1 MKVGDLV
8 QLKSGGPC
16 MTVLDVK
23 ATVKCG
29 WFTGGRYYDA
39 CFPAECIEGSVKIIA
54 TFPSR
59 PPMYS
64 YNHPHVIPLN
74 TEFYTGS

>member
-29 WFTGGRYYDA
+29 WFTDGKYYDA
-39 CFPAECIEGSVKIIA
+39 HFPDECLEPYALPIYRAAYSEPRIVPMHRTIYPEFLGS
-54 TFPSR
+54 
-59 PPMYS
+59 
-64 YNHPHVIPLN
+64 L
-74 TEFYTGS
+74 GD